1 MSKEGQGILPLQG
14 TKGNSI
20 ENFSFCIEYP
30 LCVLALYNKISIM
43 IYSLTT
49 IKVITM
55 FDFHSK
61 QLSDILKELAQ
72 ISNQK
77 INQRKGLEQVALESN
92 MNQTLSEIFKENGL
106 EHIGD
111 NKYSNKTHGETTKE
125 TLVISIN
132 KRIIDMKN
140 ELKLE
145 VKVSTVIGEFEKEF
159 SIFIKNDKNQ
169 YWIEKTA
176 EEDKIFTIDT
186 MKDELKEELEKG
198 FNQ

>member
-1 MSKEGQGILPLQG
+1 
-14 TKGNSI
+14 
-20 ENFSFCIEYP
+20 
-30 LCVLALYNKISIM
+30 
-43 IYSLTT
+43 
-49 IKVITM
+49 M
-55 FDFHSK
+55 FDFYSK
-61 QLSDILKELAQ
+61 PLSDILKELAQ

-92 MNQTLSEIFKENGL
+92 INQTLSEIFKENGL